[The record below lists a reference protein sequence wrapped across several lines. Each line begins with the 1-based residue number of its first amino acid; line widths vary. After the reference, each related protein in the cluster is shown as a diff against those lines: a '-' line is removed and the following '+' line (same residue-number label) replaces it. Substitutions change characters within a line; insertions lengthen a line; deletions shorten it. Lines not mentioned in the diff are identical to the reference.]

1 MKQIRFAYL
10 ALVLTA
16 TLLLAACGANNAPE
30 NDLVVNVDAPAVE
43 TEEPVAEED
52 VSKKETEDVILE
64 FELNDIFRE
73 LLDGIN
79 TEHKAVTLFDG
90 DYAQY
95 LVRYEEPELDP
106 SQYQV
111 YIYDAPSGVPTT
123 DIELTLEQVTADM
136 ELYYKLLRSEYGSY
150 TYFGGD
156 EVFRPAID
164 AVIADCAA
172 METITLVNWVK
183 SMWEHMSFVED
194 GHFSIMELKFGQYA
208 VPFFFRNIKF
218 DKTDEGY
225 VAEDGRLVAS
235 VDGFEDLDELFK
247 LSLTVEGEL
256 VYYPVVLESFS
267 EQRLKYGEVACST
280 TILTV
285 RFADGTTAGLFSE
298 PYSHGNY
305 ATEYTVDTRVENGIP
320 FVTMNMF
327 IGING
332 GNEFNDTAFRYRD
345 SDILIMD
352 LRTNSGGF
360 LNMAVQWFTD
370 YTLQEVWSHCLTFYE
385 GQPDLLYEKHL
396 NQPDKE
402 FVPSENV
409 VILLT
414 SKLTAS
420 CGDAFVDLAHNVENT
435 LIVGENT
442 NGILTSGLGKWT
454 LPNTGLYV
462 TFGTNFFLHPEG
474 DHFEEFRGYYPDIW
488 VPAAKAE
495 EAVMNF
501 IAKNTTTN

>member
-1 MKQIRFAYL
+1 MKRIRAAYL
-10 ALVLTA
+10 ALVLA
-16 TLLLAACGANNAPE
+16 TSLFLAACGVINAPE
-30 NDLVVNVDAPAVE
+30 GNMVAVVDRSTTETDGGEAVE
-43 TEEPVAEED
+43 TIAQ
-52 VSKKETEDVILE
+52 EDVILE
-64 FELNDIFRE
+64 FDLSDTFRD
-73 LLDGIN
+73 LLDKVN
-79 TEHKAVTLFDG
+79 AEHKAVTLFDG
-90 DYAQY
+90 DYSRY

-106 SQYQV
+106 SRYQV
-111 YIYDAPSGVPTT
+111 YIYDAPTNLLTADTV
-123 DIELTLEQVTADM
+123 LTLEQVTADM
-136 ELYYKLLRSEYGSY
+136 ELYYRLLRSEYGSY

-172 METITLVNWVK
+172 METITLVDWIK
-183 SMWEHMSFVED
+183 SLWEHLNFIED
-194 GHFSIMELKFGQYA
+194 GHFSIPGIKMGKYA
-208 VPFFFRNIKF
+208 VPFFFRNISF
-218 DKTDEGY
+218 RKTDEGY

-256 VYYPVVLESFS
+256 VYYPVVLESFYD
-267 EQRLKYGEVACST
+267 QRLKCGEVTCST
-280 TILTV
+280 TVLTV

-298 PYSHGNY
+298 PYSLGNY
-305 ATEYTVDTRVENGIP
+305 GTEYTVDTSVKNGIP
-320 FVTMNMF
+320 FVTMNQF

-332 GNEFNDTAFRYRD
+332 GHEFNDTAFRYRD
-345 SDILIMD
+345 SDMLIMD

-360 LNMAVQWFTD
+360 LNMATQWFTD
-370 YTLQEVWSHCLTFYE
+370 YTLQEVWSHCLTFNN

-396 NQPDKE
+396 SQPDQE
-402 FVPSENV
+402 FVSSENV

-462 TFGTNFFLHPEG
+462 TFGTSLFLHPEG

-488 VPAAKAE
+488 VPAAEAE

-501 IAKNTTTN
+501 IAKNTSRK